1 MSSGR
6 VITIGAAGEEGEED
20 SGAGL
25 LSEGASVAFTR
36 RKASSSEG
44 DAAAGGWEKSVKDAL
59 VLAESN
65 PDFHCL
71 LLSSNP
77 TVGHVRKEEEY
88 DQARDR
94 ERRSVR
100 SRLSGAKYIIEAEED
115 VSSGAYSSTTSLKN
129 KLLSPLM
136 ISL

>member
-25 LSEGASVAFTR
+25 LSEGASLAFNR
-36 RKASSSEG
+36 RRASSSEG
-44 DAAAGGWEKSVKDAL
+44 EAAAGGWEKSEKDAL

-71 LLSSNP
+71 LLSSNL
-77 TVGHVRKEEEY
+77 TVGFVRKEEEY

-100 SRLSGAKYIIEAEED
+100 SRLSGAKYI
-115 VSSGAYSSTTSLKN
+115 LK
-129 KLLSPLM
+129 KRRKKYPVVHTLLLH
-136 ISL
+136 LL